1 MPFDTDVEDVLAIQK
16 DITPQELRLLLVES
30 AQEVFDK
37 MVSMPIQ
44 PVDKEEIDFS
54 GEGKHYS
61 AVIGFSGGWKG
72 FVTLQCTQSLAAQI
86 TGKLLYM
93 DAAQVG
99 PDDMRDA
106 IGEMVNMVG
115 GRFKSGFAE
124 HFNEG
129 AEAFKMSI
137 PTVTFGQ
144 DFKVFAA
151 GDNAQI
157 MVVLDADRSLL
168 SLDLTLKQGG
178 SKFSHSATSLLT

>member
-1 MPFDTDVEDVLAIQK
+1 MIDVEDVLAVQK
-16 DITPQELRLLLVES
+16 DIKPQELRELLIES
-30 AQEVFDK
+30 AQEVFQK
-37 MVSMPIQ
+37 MVSMAIQ
-44 PVDKEEIDFS
+44 PVDRSEVDFDS
-54 GEGKHYS
+54 EGKHYS

-72 FVTLQCTQSLAAQI
+72 FVTLQCTQGLAAQI
-86 TGKLLYM
+86 TGKLLFM
-93 DAAQVG
+93 DPAQLG

-106 IGEMVNMVG
+106 IGEIVNMVG

-129 AEAFKMSI
+129 VEAFKMSI

-157 MVVLDADRSLL
+157 MVVLDAERSLL

-178 SKFSHSATSLLT
+178 SAFSHSATSILT